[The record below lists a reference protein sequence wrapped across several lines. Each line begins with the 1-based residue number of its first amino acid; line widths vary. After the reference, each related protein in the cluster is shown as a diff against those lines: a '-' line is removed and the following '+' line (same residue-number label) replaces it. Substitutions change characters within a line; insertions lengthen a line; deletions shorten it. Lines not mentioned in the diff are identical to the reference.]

1 MRGRPAVALVLQ
13 GLQGVDE
20 GARCHLPPLPDTNQH
35 VLIGGI
41 GPADPFQGRPGRTLL
56 LGSRANRIFAL
67 FTEWIHLVEADP
79 LRGQNLRS

>member
-20 GARCHLPPLPDTNQH
+20 RAGRHLPPLPEPVQDDF
-35 VLIGGI
+35 VGGI
-41 GPADPFQGRPGRTLL
+41 GPADPFQGRPGCALL
-56 LGSRANRIFAL
+56 LGSFANRIFAL